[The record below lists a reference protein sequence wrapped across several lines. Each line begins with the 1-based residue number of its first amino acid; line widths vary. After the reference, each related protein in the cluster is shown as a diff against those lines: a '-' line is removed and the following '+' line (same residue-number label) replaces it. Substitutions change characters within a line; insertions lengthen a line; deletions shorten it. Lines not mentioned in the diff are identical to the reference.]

1 MISDEL
7 SPTTAR
13 ALQHRLAVA
22 QRDGRVPSTV
32 AAIAR
37 RDEPV
42 WAGGAGSV
50 EGGEP
55 VADVQYRIGS
65 ITKTMVAVLVL
76 RLVERG
82 TVGLGDRLGDHLP
95 DAPAPDSTV
104 HQLLSHTAGLA
115 SETPPPWWE
124 RTSGEHRPDLRD
136 VLPADPLRHE
146 PGRVFHY
153 SNPGFGLLGALVGHV
168 AGRPWFDVLADDVLG
183 PLGMTRTTY
192 GEVAPH
198 ARGWAV
204 HPFADVLLPEPAHDH
219 GLLAAAGQLWST
231 PSDLCRFGVF
241 LSGDGSTPGRDGE
254 PILRRDTL
262 ELMRRPAV
270 APNDAGWTGSYGLG
284 VQHFRIGDR
293 VTYGHS
299 GSMPGFLAMLVSS
312 PEDGLTLGLQANAW
326 SSFAARDLVA
336 DLLAI
341 VRDREPTLPTPWEPA
356 TRVDPAAFELVGPWY
371 WGAVPMSLTL
381 RADGDLDLAG
391 LSGGGRAARFAPV
404 GDGRWRGRNGYYE
417 GEFLEVRRGADGAIT
432 HLDLG
437 SFVFTRSP
445 YAPAGVIPDGLALG
459 DWQP

>member
-1 MISDEL
+1 MTSEQL
-7 SPTTAR
+7 SESTAR
-13 ALQHRLAVA
+13 ALQHRLAVG

-32 AAIAR
+32 AAVAR
-37 RDEPV
+37 HGEPV
-42 WAGGAGSV
+42 WAGGAGTV
-50 EGGEP
+50 DGAEP
-55 VADVQYRIGS
+55 TADVQYRIGS
-65 ITKTMVAVLVL
+65 ITKTMVAVLVM
-76 RLVERG
+76 RLVERDAL
-82 TVGLGDRLGDHLP
+82 TLNDRLGDHLP
-95 DAPAPDSTV
+95 DAPTPDATV
-104 HQLLSHTAGLA
+104 HRLLSHTAGLA

-124 RTSGEHRPDLRD
+124 RTSGEHRPNLRD
-136 VLPADPLRHE
+136 VLPDEPLRHE

-153 SNPGFGLLGALVGHV
+153 SNPGFGLLGALVAHLS
-168 AGRPWFDVLADDVLG
+168 GRPWFDVLADDVLA

-192 GEVAPH
+192 DPAAPH

-254 PILRRDTL
+254 PILRRETL
-262 ELMRRPAV
+262 QLMRRPAV
-270 APNDAGWTGSYGLG
+270 APIDAGWLGSYGLG

-312 PEDGLTLGLQANAW
+312 PDDGLTLGLQANAW

-341 VRDREPTLPTPWEPA
+341 VRDREPTMPTPWEPA
-356 TRVDPAAFELVGPWY
+356 AQVDPAAFELAGPWY
-371 WGAVPMSLTL
+371 WGAVAMKLTL

-391 LSGGGRAARFAPV
+391 LAGGGRAARLTPT
-404 GDGRWRGRNGYYE
+404 GDGRWRGLDGYYE

-437 SFVFTRSP
+437 SFVFTRRP
-445 YAPAGVIPDGLALG
+445 YAPGDVIPDGLDLG
-459 DWQP
+459 DWQR